1 MRSVLSKLER
11 ASRLDRLGD
20 KIQGVV
26 QAALPR
32 QWMRDALHG
41 VWLGHP
47 LHPALVQVPIGAWF
61 SSAVLDLMPGQPK
74 TRAGAGSDR
83 LHRRAATTLVG
94 VGTASAIPAIV
105 AGWNDWASLSPAQR
119 RVGLVHAASNAIAVG
134 LYSGSWAARLT
145 GRDRLGRMLGFAG
158 LSMAN
163 AGAYLGGH
171 LAYKMGAAVN
181 QAVPEL
187 HRVDDGWHQ
196 VALLVELP
204 EGALVTQKVN
214 EVPVAL
220 YRDGDRITAMLEH
233 CAHQGGPLSEGDI
246 TQVDGHVCV
255 VCPWHGST
263 YRLDDGEVVHG
274 PAGTDQ
280 QTLPTRV
287 MADMLEV
294 RLPD

>member
-1 MRSVLSKLER
+1 MVLSKLER
-11 ASRLDRLGD
+11 AERLDRLGNP
-20 KIQGVV
+20 IQRVV
-26 QAALPR
+26 HGALPR
-32 QWMRDALHG
+32 QWMRDFLHG

-47 LHPALVQVPIGAWF
+47 LHPALVDVPIGAWA
-61 SSAVLDLMPGQPK
+61 SSAILDLMPNQ
-74 TRAGAGSDR
+74 
-83 LHRRAATTLVG
+83 RRASTTLVA
-94 VGTASAIPAIV
+94 VGTGSAVPAII

-119 RVGLVHAASNAIAVG
+119 RVGLVHAATNAIAVG
-134 LYSGSWAARLT
+134 LYSGSLAARLT
-145 GRDRLGRMLGFAG
+145 GRDRLGRMLGWAG
-158 LSMAN
+158 IAMASG
-163 AGAYLGGH
+163 GAYLGGH

-196 VALLVELP
+196 VGRLVDLP
-204 EGALVTQKVN
+204 HESLVTKKVN
-214 EVPVAL
+214 EVPVAI
-220 YRDGDRITAMLEH
+220 YRDGDRVTALLEH

>member
-1 MRSVLSKLER
+1 MRMVLSKLER
-11 ASRLDRLGD
+11 AAQLDRLGD
-20 KIQGVV
+20 RIQRVV
-26 QAALPR
+26 YRGLPR
-32 QWMRDALHG
+32 QGMRDFLHG

-47 LHPALVQVPIGAWF
+47 LHPALVDVPIGAWT
-61 SSAVLDLMPGQPK
+61 SSAILDLMPGQ
-74 TRAGAGSDR
+74 
-83 LHRRAATTLVG
+83 RRAATTLVG
-94 VGTASAIPAIV
+94 VGTAAAVPAII

-119 RVGLVHAASNAIAVG
+119 RVGLVHAASNAIGVA
-134 LYSGSWAARLT
+134 LYSGSLAARLS
-145 GRDRLGRMLGFAG
+145 GRHRLGRMLGLAG
-158 LSMAN
+158 ISAAS

-171 LAYKMGAAVN
+171 LAFKMGAAVN

-196 VALLVELP
+196 VGRLAELP
-204 EGALVTQKVN
+204 EATLVSRKVN
-214 EVPVAL
+214 DVPVAV
-220 YRDGDRITAMLEH
+220 YRDGNRITALLEH

-246 TQVDGHVCV
+246 TTVDGHVCV

-287 MADMLEV
+287 MAGTLEV

>member
-1 MRSVLSKLER
+1 MRMLLSKLER
-11 ASRLDRLGD
+11 AAQLDRLGD
-20 KIQGVV
+20 RIQRVVQSALPSQGV
-26 QAALPR
+26 
-32 QWMRDALHG
+32 RDFLHG

-47 LHPALVQVPIGAWF
+47 LHPALVDVPIGAWA
-61 SSAVLDLMPGQPK
+61 SSAILDLVPGQ
-74 TRAGAGSDR
+74 
-83 LHRRAATTLVG
+83 RRAATTLVG
-94 VGTASAIPAIV
+94 VGTTAAVPAIIS
-105 AGWNDWASLSPAQR
+105 GLNDWASLSPAQR
-119 RVGLVHAASNAIAVG
+119 RVGLVHAASNAVALA
-134 LYSGSWAARLT
+134 LYSGSWAARLS
-145 GRDRLGRMLGFAG
+145 GRDRLGRRLGLAG
-158 LSMAN
+158 ISAAS

-196 VALLVELP
+196 VARLVELP
-204 EGALVTQKVN
+204 EATLVTRKVN
-214 EVPVAL
+214 EVPVAV
-220 YRDGDRITAMLEH
+220 YRDGNRVTALLEH

-287 MADMLEV
+287 MAGTLEV